1 MLLTNRIGRE
11 LKLALVAF
19 PVKGAQAASIHAG
32 RGRCLEPFELR
43 VAHRC
48 DQCRDIADAGILR
61 GDVISSLLQT
71 GHIDLPRFGLRCL
84 LIRRQNRGRG
94 VNRCDDRFP
103 DMRAVCRGTTSA
115 APR

>member
-61 GDVISSLLQT
+61 GNVIGRLLQT
-71 GHIDLPRFGLRCL
+71 GHIDLPRFCLRSL
-84 LIRRQNRGRG
+84 LIRRQNRGCRVSRG
-94 VNRCDDRFP
+94 DDRLP
-103 DMRAVCRGTTSA
+103 DTRAICRGTTRA